1 MALVKDLTEA
11 EAKAE
16 LVIARQRINWF
27 ETVVNDITRRG
38 ERPELGREANK
49 ETRFIANLLKR
60 TLAKKTLEQIK

>member
-27 ETVVNDITRRG
+27 ETTVNDIARRG

-49 ETRFIANLLKR
+49 ETRFIANWLKR
-60 TLAKKTLEQIK
+60 TLRKKTLEQM